1 MLNMIILIFVG
12 GAFGAMCREFVMLSV
27 PRLADGFPMDIF
39 VVNIVAA
46 FLLGVATSL
55 FKSNRINQYV
65 HVMVGTGIM
74 GGLSTFS
81 SFVFGAVEMMKDPAS
96 VFVSISYLV
105 LSLVIGFAAVELGLV
120 AGAKV
125 SPIPAADSPPVAVR
139 LPALFLS
146 S

>member
-1 MLNMIILIFVG
+1 MVWLILGLMLGSLYAIVY
-12 GAFGAMCREFVMLSV
+12 GAVNLTV
-27 PRLADGFPMDIF
+27 PLPPMSLVTFD
-39 VVNIVAA
+39 APA

-81 SFVFGAVEMMKDPAS
+81 SFVFGAVEMMQDPSS
-96 VFVSISYLV
+96 VFVSICYLV
-105 LSLVIGFAAVELGLV
+105 ISLVIGFAAVELGLI

-125 SPIPAADSPPVAVR
+125 TP
-139 LPALFLS
+139 LPAS
-146 S
+146 DTPQ

>member
-1 MLNMIILIFVG
+1 MLNFVILIFVG

-27 PRLADGFPMDIF
+27 PHLADGFPLDIF
-39 VVNIVAA
+39 VANIVAA

-81 SFVFGAVEMMKDPAS
+81 SFVFGAVQMMDNPIGVLVA
-96 VFVSISYLV
+96 ICYLV
-105 LSLVIGFAAVELGLV
+105 TSLVIGFAAVEAGLYV
-120 AGAKV
+120 GGKATPV
-125 SPIPAADSPPVAVR
+125 PASE
-139 LPALFLS
+139 
-146 S
+146 

>member
-39 VVNIVAA
+39 VANIVAA

-74 GGLSTFS
+74 GGTEN
-81 SFVFGAVEMMKDPAS
+81 AVTLLTAERAEAWPRMSKDATAERLADQ
-96 VFVSISYLV
+96 I
-105 LSLVIGFAAVELGLV
+105 AA
-120 AGAKV
+120 
-125 SPIPAADSPPVAVR
+125 
-139 LPALFLS
+139 ALQ
-146 S
+146 

>member
-1 MLNMIILIFVG
+1 MLNLIVLVFVG

-81 SFVFGAVEMMKDPAS
+81 SFVFGAVEMMNDPAS

-105 LSLVIGFAAVELGLV
+105 LSLVLGFAAVELGLV

-125 SPIPAADSPPVAVR
+125 SPIPAADS
-139 LPALFLS
+139 S
-146 S
+146 H

>member
-1 MLNMIILIFVG
+1 MLNLIILIFVG

-46 FLLGVATSL
+46 FLLGIATSL

-81 SFVFGAVEMMKDPAS
+81 SFVFGAVQMMDNPLG
-96 VFVSISYLV
+96 VFVAICYLV
-105 LSLVIGFAAVELGLV
+105 ASLVVGFAAVEAGLHV
-120 AGAKV
+120 GGKV
-125 SPIPAADSPPVAVR
+125 TP
-139 LPALFLS
+139 LPAS
-146 S
+146 ES

>member
-1 MLNMIILIFVG
+1 MLNLIVLVFVG

-39 VVNIVAA
+39 VANIVAA
-46 FLLGVATSL
+46 FLLGLATSL

-81 SFVFGAVEMMKDPAS
+81 SFVFGAVEMMKDPS
-96 VFVSISYLV
+96 GVLVSICYLV
-105 LSLVIGFAAVELGLV
+105 ASLVVGFAAVELGLF
-120 AGAKV
+120 AGSKV
-125 SPIPAADSPPVAVR
+125 PTQPSINTSH
-139 LPALFLS
+139 
-146 S
+146 

>member
-81 SFVFGAVEMMKDPAS
+81 SFVFGAVEMMKDPAGVLVS
-96 VFVSISYLV
+96 VCYLV
-105 LSLVIGFAAVELGLV
+105 ISLVIGFAAVELGLF
-120 AGAKV
+120 AGARV
-125 SPIPAADSPPVAVR
+125 TP
-139 LPALFLS
+139 LPAS
-146 S
+146 DTSQ

>member
-1 MLNMIILIFVG
+1 
-12 GAFGAMCREFVMLSV
+12 
-27 PRLADGFPMDIF
+27 
-39 VVNIVAA
+39 
-46 FLLGVATSL
+46 
-55 FKSNRINQYV
+55 
-65 HVMVGTGIM
+65 M

-125 SPIPAADSPPVAVR
+125 SPIPAADS
-139 LPALFLS
+139 S
-146 S
+146 H